1 VTVALY
7 RDIEGVVGREPV
19 GAVLAIGRKSSEKGN
34 PIETDRFFIVQPNEE
49 RGVRPQHP
57 AFVPF
62 NGAEPAL
69 RQSVRGNFIHAT
81 IAEAWLY
88 HLAAI
93 RLPKHPNAPN
103 MRPTCSGD
111 GRRATR
117 YMGEVDGREDW
128 QEIECPN
135 RLCAYRQGQP
145 PACKPFGRL
154 YFRPRWSNDKL
165 PALLMKW
172 ETRAWRSISNVVGFF
187 DHVSTQAEHLHLI
200 PPRPEGAM
208 FNPACP
214 IYGLPFVLTMGRKT
228 QAAKTGEEK
237 GRAFPVVT
245 LSPDAD
251 LIAYFME
258 QRKRLAEV
266 GGHLQL
272 AASNQDQ
279 TELEPVAIAAAY
291 RALEPGIGME
301 LPVQAIDWTDRAA
314 LLKESRRLVDQY
326 APARHR
332 GLIREAWDV
341 DGWEAV
347 EKLSTAGVAG
357 GVKFLRESE

>member
-1 VTVALY
+1 MRTAVY
-7 RDIEGVVGREPV
+7 HDIDGLQGREPV
-19 GAVLAIGRKSSEKGN
+19 GAVLAIGRKASEKGN
-34 PIETDRFFIVQPNEE
+34 PTETDRFFIVQPNEE

-57 AFVPF
+57 AFVPY
-62 NGAEPAL
+62 NSAEPAM
-69 RQSVRGNFIHAT
+69 RQSVRGNFVHAT

-93 RLPKHPNAPN
+93 RLPRHPNAPN
-103 MRPTCSGD
+103 MRPTCTGD

-117 YMGEVDGREDW
+117 YMGEKEGREDW

-135 RLCAYRQGQP
+135 QLCAYRQGQP
-145 PACKPFGRL
+145 PACRPFGRL
-154 YFRPRWSNDKL
+154 YFRPRWANDKL

-200 PPRPEGAM
+200 PPRPAGAS

-214 IYGLPFVLTMGRKT
+214 IYGLPFVLTMGKKT
-228 QAAKTGEEK
+228 QPQH

-245 LSPDAD
+245 ISPDAD
-251 LIAYFME
+251 LIAYFLE

-266 GGHLQL
+266 GGRLQL
-272 AASNQDQ
+272 AAGNGDPEES
-279 TELEPVAIAAAY
+279 EPRTIAAAY
-291 RALEPGIGME
+291 RALEPGIGMTIEPAE
-301 LPVQAIDWTDRAA
+301 LDWNDRDA
-314 LLKESRRLVDQY
+314 LLREADRLIGQH
-326 APARHR
+326 APARQA

-341 DGWEAV
+341 ESREA
-347 EKLSTAGVAG
+347 LAMASTKTIAE